1 MRDNHLKT
9 EEELQSWFI
18 HDMEKFFNAKGKE
31 MIGWD
36 EIIEGGLSPTATV
49 MWWRSWAKDAPA
61 KTTQQGNSIIFTPNG
76 QFYLDYQEDKNSVRN
91 IYNFNP
97 ATEGLTSEQ
106 QALVKGVQGNIW
118 CEWIPSRERMQYMAV
133 PRLLAIAELG
143 WSQPSQKNWN
153 DFAQRMANQHHGY
166 QLSHPRLGRL
176 PSQQCFYR

>member
-1 MRDNHLKT
+1 MEFCKNVYSELIDLFPYKYVHIGGDEVEKANWKKCPDCQKRMRDNHLKT

-97 ATEGLTSEQ
+97 AIEGLTSEQ
-106 QALVKGVQGNIW
+106 QALVKGVQG
-118 CEWIPSRERMQYMAV
+118 
-133 PRLLAIAELG
+133 
-143 WSQPSQKNWN
+143 
-153 DFAQRMANQHHGY
+153 
-166 QLSHPRLGRL
+166 LSLIHI
-176 PSQQCFYR
+176 